1 MSSVSSVRIPGLA
14 TGMDTDSMVKEML
27 TGDQSKIDKVD
38 QKKQTSTWQQESYRE
53 IITNVKGFYDKYFS
67 ATSPDFILSSKV
79 FGTTTV
85 TSANSNII
93 SAVAGAGANNINYN
107 FEIKQLATAPEM
119 SSKKATN
126 GVEIKKDSKL
136 SELGLDKVKN
146 DKGEEVAGE
155 VSFKINYGKD
165 KESKP
170 ITITSDD
177 TVESMIKKIND
188 STSGEIKASY
198 SEMTGSFTIT
208 SKTTG
213 ESSTLKIVNLEKDKD
228 GKFTETDKS
237 DALGFIGIDGA
248 EKQGEDSKVKVTD
261 SAGNVVKEE
270 IKNSSNTF
278 TIDNITYTL
287 KGTTKPGETVD
298 ISSQTD
304 TKQTV
309 DKMKSFLDEYN
320 KMMDEVYKNV
330 TEKKNKDY
338 PPLTAAQKE
347 EMSEEEIEKWETKA
361 KVGILR
367 NDKELRTFMD
377 DIKSAI
383 FGTVGDTGLSLSDT
397 GIKSD
402 EDYNKPGQLQ
412 IDVDKFT
419 KALEENGDLVY
430 KVTTGAFEK
439 VKDVVYKNVGSSS
452 GALVKKA
459 GIEKSSTTVNNLF
472 SQQIKK
478 QEEQIKALTVKMQD
492 KETALYKKFAR
503 LESSMNKFNAQMS
516 TLTGLMGQ

>member
-1 MSSVSSVRIPGLA
+1 MSSVNSVRIPGLA
-14 TGMDTDSMVKEML
+14 TGMDTDAMVKEML

-85 TSANSNII
+85 TSSNNNII
-93 SAVAGAGANNINYN
+93 SANAGAGANKVDYKFKVEEMAKPAKLESIIKDSEGK
-107 FEIKQLATAPEM
+107 EIK
-119 SSKKATN
+119 
-126 GVEIKKDSKL
+126 
-136 SELGLDKVKN
+136 LDKNKTFGDLN
-146 DKGEEVAGE
+146 LIKTTEVDAD
-155 VSFKINYGKD
+155 GKPV
-165 KESKP
+165 EATT
-170 ITITSDD
+170 TI
-177 TVESMIKKIND
+177 KIND
-188 STSGEIKASY
+188 KEIEISSNDKVSDVVSKINKEFSDGSVKATY
-198 SEMTGSFTIT
+198 SEMTGKLSIETKKTGTSSELKFEGELFENLGMSDGTEVKIT
-208 SKTTG
+208 GSNNKV
-213 ESSTLKIVNLEKDKD
+213 EVYAND
-228 GKFTETDKS
+228 GKTLLNT
-237 DALGFIGIDGA
+237 I
-248 EKQGEDSKVKVTD
+248 
-261 SAGNVVKEE
+261 EE
-270 IKNSSNTF
+270 ESNTF
-278 TIDNITYTL
+278 TIDNITYSVNSTSNDL
-287 KGTTKPGETVD
+287 VSM
-298 ISSQTD
+298 SSTTD

-320 KMMDEVYKNV
+320 KMVDEVYKNV

-347 EMSEEEIEKWETKA
+347 EMNEEEIEKWETKA
-361 KVGILR
+361 KVGLLR

-383 FGTVGDTGLSLSDT
+383 FGTVGDTGLSLSDI

-412 IDVDKFT
+412 LDVDKFT
-419 KALEENGDLVY
+419 KALEENGDMVY

-478 QEEQIKALTVKMQD
+478 QEEQIKALTAKMQD
-492 KETALYKKFAR
+492 KESALYKKFAR